1 MAKKLKRKNH
11 TTRLSPLSF
20 FPVSFRYETI
30 SDHTPTMLL
39 TTSRRPGRER
49 SPVSMALRRDCLDC
63 IQSRCSA
70 PFNLATMNS
79 VIEKGSNVP
88 NTTDAVFAGIAS
100 TISHR
105 KPGNLQGSSCSH
117 CQVTPCSTQRMC
129 ESLQQEKQ
137 VMPRCPL
144 RSRSCP
150 EMPAHCSH
158 HHNTGQLW
166 LLLPA
171 QTPQPSTS

>member
-1 MAKKLKRKNH
+1 MAPTTPWWQVDGNTNTFPGWDGTEKTSFCPTGRGRSIHLSLFSKQENTDDYGHEMEKKLERKNH

-30 SDHTPTMLL
+30 SGHTPTMLL

-49 SPVSMALRRDCLDC
+49 LPVSMALRRDCLDC

-88 NTTDAVFAGIAS
+88 NTTDAVFCRHRFNNLAS
-100 TISHR
+100 
-105 KPGNLQGSSCSH
+105 K
-117 CQVTPCSTQRMC
+117 
-129 ESLQQEKQ
+129 
-137 VMPRCPL
+137 
-144 RSRSCP
+144 
-150 EMPAHCSH
+150 
-158 HHNTGQLW
+158 TG
-166 LLLPA
+166 
-171 QTPQPSTS
+171 